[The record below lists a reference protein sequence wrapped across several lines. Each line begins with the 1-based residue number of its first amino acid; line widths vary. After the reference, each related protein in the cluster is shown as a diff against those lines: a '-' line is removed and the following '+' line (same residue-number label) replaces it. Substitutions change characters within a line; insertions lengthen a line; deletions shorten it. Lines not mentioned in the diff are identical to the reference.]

1 MDPNRTVCL
10 SMLSVWNA
18 TRNCDQHQLDKA
30 FRTVFMKAYD
40 RLHKRGYRLSSSQ
53 CPDDNERNQS
63 FHGPASPSAQP
74 ELEQLYILD
83 RFSYFCTASSPFVF
97 ALIENTTFNNS
108 SQ

>member
-1 MDPNRTVCL
+1 MDPNRTVWL

-53 CPDDNERNQS
+53 CPDDNERNQPS
-63 FHGPASPSAQP
+63 PGPAGPSTQP
-74 ELEQLYILD
+74 
-83 RFSYFCTASSPFVF
+83 
-97 ALIENTTFNNS
+97 
-108 SQ
+108 